1 MYDLGKLIKQLRSK
15 KNVSM
20 DKMCEDFQKKY
31 DVSLV
36 KSTISKWENNR
47 AEPSLTNAK
56 LIADYFG
63 VTLDYFLGIEQY
75 DVSISEDEKEL
86 LNNYDKLNDLGKHE
100 ALKRVEELTFID
112 KYVDTEYLMPIAA
125 HAKDGV
131 SKEDIKH
138 DLEMMNDENW

>member
-1 MYDLGKLIKQLRSK
+1 MDANIYLPLELSLLRLIQPYYPPQDLSLIH
-15 KNVSM
+15 
-20 DKMCEDFQKKY
+20 
-31 DVSLV
+31 
-36 KSTISKWENNR
+36 I
-47 AEPSLTNAK
+47 
-56 LIADYFG
+56 
-63 VTLDYFLGIEQY
+63 
-75 DVSISEDEKEL
+75 
-86 LNNYDKLNDLGKHE
+86 YDKLNDLGKHE